1 MIDTD
6 KLRKLMDEIALEQG
20 AFTLFGLFLRDGQW
34 ALVVSA
40 PWLERGKLEAFS
52 YLSER
57 VVPRLTEKELLS
69 LSRMESLNE
78 GDPALEAILHTL
90 RIEGGPILQGE
101 NLFGLEIQEAL
112 VLMPNTKGLKRI
124 AEEVMEEMTKNLHFA
139 QNMFEFRGR
148 GLMQAERGSP
158 IWRIALWFRGDEGID
173 VEVTVKPDTTDDE
186 IRNQIRQAMEKR
198 FRQLGQGDELPSKG
212 V

>member
-1 MIDTD
+1 MIDTN
-6 KLRKLMDEIALEQG
+6 KLQKLLEEIALEQG
-20 AFTLFGLFLRDGQW
+20 AFTLFGLFLREGQW
-34 ALVVSA
+34 ALLVSA
-40 PWLERGKLEAFS
+40 PWLEKGKLEAFG

-124 AEEVMEEMTKNLHFA
+124 AEEVMEEMTRSLHFS
-139 QNMFEFRGR
+139 QNPFGFRGR
-148 GLMQAERGSP
+148 GLMQKERGSP

-173 VEVTVKPDTTDDE
+173 VELTVRPDTTDDE
-186 IRNQIRQAMEKR
+186 IRNQIRQAMENR
-198 FRQLGQGDELPSKG
+198 LGQLGQGDKLDAE
-212 V
+212 